1 MINIVIMEDDRD
13 FAQILKDCLEE
24 DGEVK
29 VLDILSNEQDAMTWI
44 EQGGLE
50 QIDCALVDLQM
61 PVLRGAVEVSSMAGI
76 RLVQEIR
83 QVRRFSGTVMV
94 LTNSREFSD
103 GERALAAGCDGYL
116 CKHAPMSEVPAMLAE
131 LKLALRGDIMI
142 VSREMRHVFIR
153 EELSVK
159 EARIMDM
166 LNSGHAWSDIA
177 RELGYKTPKA
187 AANIGYRVFDKLLT
201 DHDRSQLGTDGERK
215 RHKALERWRA
225 RLGQSAPPPQ
235 PPVRPLE
242 STIKTTN
249 S

>member
-1 MINIVIMEDDRD
+1 MTRIVIFEDDRD
-13 FAQILKDCLEE
+13 FAQILRECLEE
-24 DGEVK
+24 DGQVEV
-29 VLDILSNEQDAMTWI
+29 VATLGNEEDAMNWI
-44 EQGGLE
+44 NSGGLDE
-50 QIDCALVDLQM
+50 IDCALVDLQM
-61 PVLRGAVEVSSMAGI
+61 PVCRGATDVNSMAGL

-83 QVRRFSGTVMV
+83 QVRRFPGTVLI
-94 LTNSREFSD
+94 LTNSREFAD

-116 CKHAPMSEVPAMLAE
+116 CKHTPMAEVPAMLAE

-159 EARIMDM
+159 EARLMD
-166 LNSGHAWSDIA
+166 LLHNGYSWADIA

-201 DHDRSQLGTDGERK
+201 DHDRAALGTDGDRK

-225 RLGQSAPPPQ
+225 RLGQSH
-235 PPVRPLE
+235 PPVSGP
-242 STIKTTN
+242 SPNHAAMKY
-249 S
+249 

>member
-1 MINIVIMEDDRD
+1 MTNIVIFEDDRD

-24 DGEVK
+24 DGEANVVA
-29 VLDILSNEQDAMTWI
+29 VLNNEEDAMKWI
-44 EQGGLE
+44 SDGGLE
-50 QIDCALVDLQM
+50 QVDCCLVDLQM
-61 PVLRGAVEVSSMAGI
+61 PALRGSTEISSMSGLRI
-76 RLVQEIR
+76 VQEVR
-83 QVRRFSGTVMV
+83 QMRRFPGTVLV
-94 LTNSREFSD
+94 LTNSRAFAD

-116 CKHAPMSEVPAMLAE
+116 CKHAPLAEVPAMLSE

-159 EARIMDM
+159 EARLMDM
-166 LNSGHAWSDIA
+166 LNTGASWADVA

-201 DHDRSQLGTDGERK
+201 DTDRLALGTDGERK

-225 RLGQSAPPPQ
+225 RLGQGGSNTPPA
-235 PPVRPLE
+235 R
-242 STIKTTN
+242 SIGIN
-249 S
+249 N